1 MLVVVDNEIIES
13 ISSRMQ
19 ALVSILLL
27 LKLNLMTVY
36 KYVFVVAI
44 IVNNECCCS
53 KQERRSTLEC
63 VKCLCAYT
71 NNRVRH

>member
-53 KQERRSTLEC
+53 KQ
-63 VKCLCAYT
+63 
-71 NNRVRH
+71 